1 MVNLIARYAKWLH
14 TGWPGGTVEKLP
26 EVDEN
31 GRTNVPGVYITG
43 DLTGVPLLKF
53 AADSGAAAAQRVA
66 EELTG
71 TPPENEA
78 IDLAIIG
85 GGVSGGSAAME
96 ANRLGLNFRLFE
108 ASQSFSTLKNFPA
121 VSPFPPPTDM
131 EPGVSSPIMA
141 SKNPWLMI
149 LMLNSG
155 QQGSCHSIAVSSAS
169 SVSGLLEV
177 RLNDDHGAEVI
188 RPNGSSSPSVKWRIS

>member
-31 GRTNVPGVYITG
+31 GRTNIPGVYITG

-71 TPPENEA
+71 NPPENEA

-85 GGVSGGSAAME
+85 GGVSGSSAAME
-96 ANRLGLNFRLFE
+96 AKRLGLNFRLFE
-108 ASQSFSTLKNFPA
+108 ASQSFSTLKNFPRGK
-121 VSPFPPPTDM
+121 PIFTYPTDM
-131 EPGVSSPIMA
+131 EPRGQLRFNHGVKEPLVDDLDAQLRATGIVPFRMVR
-141 SKNPWLMI
+141 NL
-149 LMLNSG
+149 
-155 QQGSCHSIAVSSAS
+155 
-169 SVSGLLEV
+169 SVSV
-177 RLNDDHGAEVI
+177 
-188 RPNGSSSPSVKWRIS
+188 SVSVSLFF